1 MARQKGSILDDRR
14 YYRFG
19 FMATLATIIK
29 QAIEK
34 IDTRKLI
41 FKTPFEDRFTNAL
54 VEKLNCI
61 SPYFCIEQ
69 YPIKLGE
76 NTRDSKI
83 DLVGFAKKSNHANFS
98 NFETNYY
105 KCNNKDFEWCLETKF
120 YSPHQNNKNY
130 FNCSFDGPKDD
141 FEKLRKDFN
150 HFVVLMLQVEVENL
164 NGLNIDDFEILR
176 NSYNFIKTYFPNNF
190 EKAQNHLK
198 KDLSKN
204 RVESLFD
211 EVKVEFGKL
220 VNEFTY
226 SSEQGFIT
234 KKLIDKGGNC
244 PLKIHFMINE
254 FEKKPEGLK
263 LE

>member
-1 MARQKGSILDDRR
+1 
-14 YYRFG
+14 
-19 FMATLATIIK
+19 
-29 QAIEK
+29 
-34 IDTRKLI
+34 
-41 FKTPFEDRFTNAL
+41 
-54 VEKLNCI
+54 
-61 SPYFCIEQ
+61 
-69 YPIKLGE
+69 
-76 NTRDSKI
+76 
-83 DLVGFAKKSNHANFS
+83 
-98 NFETNYY
+98 
-105 KCNNKDFEWCLETKF
+105 
-120 YSPHQNNKNY
+120 
-130 FNCSFDGPKDD
+130 
-141 FEKLRKDFN
+141 
-150 HFVVLMLQVEVENL
+150 MLQVEVENL